1 MPSALFVLQGFVKGL
16 GGLRKARKKEA
27 PKKTQHEFVVSF
39 VAPHTAHCFH
49 LDTVTKEARTFNNK
63 YYVLARSG

>member
-16 GGLRKARKKEA
+16 GRFAIGKKEA
-27 PKKTQHEFVVSF
+27 PKKTHHEFDVSF
-39 VAPHTAHCFH
+39 VAPHCFH
-49 LDTVTKEARTFNNK
+49 LDTVTMEAPHLQSK

>member
-16 GGLRKARKKEA
+16 GRFAIGKKEA
-27 PKKTQHEFVVSF
+27 PKKCPHHEFVVSF
-39 VAPHTAHCFH
+39 VAHHCFH
-49 LDTVTKEARTFNNK
+49 LDTVTKDASHLQNK